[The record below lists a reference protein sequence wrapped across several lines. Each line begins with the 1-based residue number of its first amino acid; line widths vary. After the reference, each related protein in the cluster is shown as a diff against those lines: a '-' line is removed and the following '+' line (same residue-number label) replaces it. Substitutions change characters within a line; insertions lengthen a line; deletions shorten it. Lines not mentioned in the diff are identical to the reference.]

1 MPFPFE
7 NKIKSI
13 LDGQPLFEPGDRIL
27 VAVSGGMD
35 SMCLISL
42 LHALNLEIVAGHVN
56 FKLRGEE
63 SDLDEA
69 LVRSYCASLGLPVHS
84 VSFDTRAQAKKSRQ
98 GIQETARNLRY
109 AWLNELADHH
119 GYQKIAT
126 AHHRDDQAETLI
138 HNLVRGAGLRGAG
151 GIPVRQGRIIRPLL
165 TVSKTEIRD
174 YITIRGIPY
183 REDHS
188 NLKTDYTRNKIR
200 HQIIPLLEQINPRA
214 SVHLAEFAGRMQ
226 DYLPAYILWKNQLS
240 QIHLTKAGSKT
251 VLSVPQPA
259 DASLLYVL
267 LEDYGFNASQCAG
280 IARALRESHK
290 GSHFYSELYVLIII
304 GHQAELQDL
313 SHVNPPVNIEITSLP
328 FETQLENR
336 HIEIKTFPVGDCPDT
351 YTCADLSSI
360 RLPLR
365 LRTWR
370 AGDRFAPSGMDGKSK
385 KVQDFLTDL
394 KVSGFEKKQAL
405 VLCDADRIIWVWP
418 GNRIDEMAKCK
429 DKARAYLGI
438 RCRP

>member
-7 NKIKSI
+7 KKIKSI
-13 LDGQPLFEPGDRIL
+13 LDAQPLFEPGDRIL

-63 SDLDEA
+63 SDLDET
-69 LVRSYCASLGLPVHS
+69 LVRSYCASLGLAVHS
-84 VSFDTRAQAKKSRQ
+84 VSFDTRAQAEKSRQ

-138 HNLVRGAGLRGAG
+138 FNLVRGAGLRGAG

-174 YITIRGIPY
+174 YITNRGIPY
-183 REDHS
+183 REDLS

-214 SVHLAEFAGRMQ
+214 SAHLAEFAGRVQ
-226 DYLPAYILWKNQLS
+226 DYLPAYTFWKNQLS

-251 VLSVPQPA
+251 ILTIPKPA
-259 DASLLYVL
+259 DAALLYVL

-290 GSHFYSELYVLIII
+290 GSHFCSELYDLIII

-313 SHVNPPVNIEITSLP
+313 SQLNSPVDIEITSLP

-336 HIEIKTFPVGDCPDT
+336 HIEIEAFPLGDCPDS

-360 RLPLR
+360 RFPLR
-365 LRTWR
+365 LRTWK

-385 KVQDFLTDL
+385 KIQDFLTDL
-394 KVSGFEKKQAL
+394 KVSGFAKKQAL

-418 GNRIDEMAKCK
+418 GNRIDELVKYK
-429 DKARAYLGI
+429 GKASACMGI

>member
-13 LDGQPLFEPGDRIL
+13 LEAQPLLEPGDRIL

-35 SMCLISL
+35 SMCLISV

-56 FKLRGEE
+56 FKLREEE
-63 SDLDEA
+63 SDLDEI
-69 LVRSYCASLGLPVHS
+69 LVRSYCASLGLTVHS
-84 VSFDTRAQAKKSRQ
+84 VSFDTRAQAEKSKQ

-138 HNLVRGAGLRGAG
+138 YNLVRGTGFRGAG
-151 GIPVRQGRIIRPLL
+151 GIPVRQGRVIRPFL

-174 YITIRGIPY
+174 YITLRGIPY
-183 REDHS
+183 REDLS

-214 SVHLAEFAGRMQ
+214 SAHLAEFAGRVQ
-226 DYLPAYILWKNQLS
+226 NYLPAYILWKNQLS
-240 QIHLTKAGSKT
+240 QLHLTKSGKKT
-251 VLSVPQPA
+251 VLTVPKPA
-259 DASLLYVL
+259 DASLLYLL
-267 LEDYGFNASQCAG
+267 LEDYGFNSSQCAG

-290 GSHFYSELYVLIII
+290 GSQFYSEFYELIIT

-313 SHVNPPVNIEITSLP
+313 SQDTSPVDFEITSLP
-328 FETQLENR
+328 FETQLGTR
-336 HIEIKTFPVGDCPDT
+336 HIEIKIFPDGDRPDS

-360 RLPLR
+360 RFPLR
-365 LRTWR
+365 LRTWK

-385 KVQDFLTDL
+385 KIQDFLTDL
-394 KVSGFEKKQAL
+394 KVSGFEKKEAL

-418 GNRIDEMAKCK
+418 GNRFDERVKCK
-429 DKARAYLGI
+429 DQARACLGI
-438 RCRP
+438 RFRP